1 MLARGW
7 GLDPELDAAE
17 LAAQVLEPARVAR
30 QLAAL
35 GQPEQA
41 ALRDLVAAGGS
52 LPVAILQRTYGV
64 VRDPSNF
71 PDARSF
77 LSGLADPSSPAERLY
92 LLGLIVRH
100 RDERGQ
106 VFRIPQEFLALLP
119 AAAPP
124 SRQLS
129 VAVHPTPAEW
139 QAGDAH
145 HVEQCIFALLSA
157 AYSAP
162 LTTLDDGTLNKASIT
177 KVVARLRPTSNVR
190 SLRREAD
197 FPWLSWVRSLAVA
210 AGLLRRG
217 TDGLLSVTPA
227 ALTWLA
233 LPAIERARQLLD
245 GWRTSAAN
253 ELTLLAG
260 LRWRSTVYNLNLPA
274 VRQELAEL
282 LATLPAEGWWRLNE
296 IASAV
301 WNAAPYLLR
310 RDGRFDTWLVYDARG
325 TLVAGEQHWD
335 SIEGALIC
343 QTIAHPL
350 HWLGLVD
357 YAADADE
364 QLIARWT
371 PLGRHLLAGG
381 PAPEVVPP
389 EPIVVQSTFEVVC
402 PPGASW
408 YAQFQLGRIAEPL
421 PSPEVPRFKL
431 TRKATLAAAERGI
444 SGEDIVRFLTE
455 SSAQPVPDVVTYRVR
470 EWSGHAQQIVIESAA
485 LLRAEPVLLA
495 ELRRQKGLALPE
507 VEELRPDLW
516 RLPEG
521 DAPGLVERLKAASY
535 GVADQLTPAEAPLS
549 QRDLIALTTAAY
561 VYAGLCQDLQLP
573 GEIST
578 ALLQRLNKLLP
589 DRTMLAA
596 QRTAGELLYARLT
609 ADRGSNE

>member
-335 SIEGALIC
+335 SIEGALIR